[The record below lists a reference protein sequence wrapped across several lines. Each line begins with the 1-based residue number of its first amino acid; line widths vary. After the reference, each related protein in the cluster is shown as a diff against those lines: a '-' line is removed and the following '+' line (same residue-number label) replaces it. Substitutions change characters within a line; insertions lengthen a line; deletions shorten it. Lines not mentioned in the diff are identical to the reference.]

1 MKIHKTKQVRSVV
14 ALTCLCSLLFSS
26 VAVHA
31 SSVNDLE
38 NSVTTKQNE
47 ISTINSQLLSLAQ
60 EIEGV
65 EQQVIMT
72 EGAISQSEANIA
84 SISEQE
90 AAQYTAMKSRIKYLY
105 EAGSTSFLEMLFTAE
120 DMNDFLNKADFIQ
133 NVSDYDRDQLT
144 QLNTTHQQL
153 NNEQNALKAQQ
164 ASLSDM
170 KSAITDKQDNLKT
183 QAAAASTDLA
193 SINAELQTAKEA
205 EAAALAAE
213 AAKQAAAAAAAS
225 ASTGGGGGTSTGG
238 SGTINVGESTAN
250 ANDVTVLAAICQAE
264 AYQQYDYMLAV
275 ATVIMNRVNS
285 SRFPNSINEVV
296 YASGQFEPTWTG
308 RLDTILNNG
317 PTDLSIQ
324 VAQDA
329 IAGARLSS
337 VSDCYYFLS
346 SWTGHS
352 GIDVG
357 GNVFFQSW

>member
-65 EQQVIMT
+65 EQQIIMT

-90 AAQYTAMKSRIKYLY
+90 TAQYAAMKSRIKYLY

-153 NNEQNALKAQQ
+153 NDEQDALKAQQ

-170 KSAITDKQDNLKT
+170 RSTITDKQDNLKT

-225 ASTGGGGGTSTGG
+225 AGAGGGGSTAGG
-238 SGTINVGESTAN
+238 SGTINVGESTVSAD
-250 ANDVTVLAAICQAE
+250 DVTVLAAICQAE
-264 AYQQYDYMLAV
+264 AYQQYDYLLAV

-285 SRFPNSINEVV
+285 SRFPNSINGVV

-317 PTDLSIQ
+317 PTALSIQ